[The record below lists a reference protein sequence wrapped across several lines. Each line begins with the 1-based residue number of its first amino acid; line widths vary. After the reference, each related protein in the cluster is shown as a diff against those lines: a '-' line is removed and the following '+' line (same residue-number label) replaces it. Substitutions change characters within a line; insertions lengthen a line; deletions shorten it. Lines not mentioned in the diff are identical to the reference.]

1 MSAQDR
7 LGYMIVNEETRRV
20 VSLELMT
27 HSEAREEADKKGE
40 NIIAAKVTSI
50 EP

>member
-7 LGYMIVNEETRRV
+7 LGYMIVNDETNRV
-20 VSLELMT
+20 VSLELMN
-27 HSEAREEADKKGE
+27 HSEARKEAEGEE
-40 NIIAAKVTSI
+40 NIVVAKVTSV